1 MKKIIKVYSYIE
13 TIQKN
18 AWNGYFFSLP
28 SYWHRELL
36 NYWKKAIGHYNFT
49 KDEILNTNFNEQQ
62 KSYLF
67 YCLNKKLMYKNEK
80 ETD

>member
-1 MKKIIKVYSYIE
+1 MKKIVKLSKHIE

-18 AWNGYFFSLP
+18 AWNGYFFNLP

-36 NYWKKAIGHYNFT
+36 NYWKKSIGQNKFT
-49 KDEILNTNFNEQQ
+49 KEEILNSNFNEQQ

-80 ETD
+80 DN